1 MNTVKKTLSIFL
13 LLALTFAC
21 LTEAQAQRRKVMYL
35 QTYDAAPYHFGFL
48 LGFNMMSYNLN
59 LKDSYQFET
68 HDGTTT
74 LPASVVGTH
83 DSYRIRSVESNMG
96 PGFSVGVIGDL
107 RLSDYFNL
115 RFLPTLTL
123 GAFKTIEYVMV
134 DNNDNIFIEESKDRG
149 AVFFEWPLHVKYR
162 SKRYNNIGAYL
173 IGGVNYKM
181 YLSGTEKHMY
191 SNGVPGLVQ
200 IGFSDVAV
208 EIGAGYDIYNQWFK
222 MGVELKAS
230 FGLLNLLKT
239 DQQSME
245 FLYNSPLEA
254 LKNNQLQLSFTFE

>member
-1 MNTVKKTLSIFL
+1 
-13 LLALTFAC
+13 
-21 LTEAQAQRRKVMYL
+21 MYL

-83 DSYRIRSVESNMG
+83 NSYRIRSVESNMG

-123 GAFKTIEYVMV
+123 VGDKTIEYEIVT
-134 DNNDNIFIEESKDRG
+134 NNDSIFTPESKDQN